1 MFLEQLLVRR
11 DDRFGFRV
19 ESEKHRF
26 DLGRKREAVVMKAAI
41 HDELHGRPG
50 VVTQRVTFNP
60 HHVGR
65 VDIQVRQQPAY
76 RDGLDVVAHI
86 DGAPLGVV
94 PVSKFQVSEFLGL
107 HKFWFKGREWSGWQK
122 VGVALYHG
130 RFGEPASISP
140 PPIYPAAVTS
150 P

>member
-1 MFLEQLLVRR
+1 MLIEHLLRCIVPAPNRLVFLEQLFVRSYQ
-11 DDRFGFRV
+11 RFGFRV
-19 ESEKHRF
+19 KSEKHRF

-107 HKFWFKGREWSGWQK
+107 HSSG
-122 VGVALYHG
+122 L
-130 RFGEPASISP
+130 
-140 PPIYPAAVTS
+140 
-150 P
+150 